1 MSSPARSPALTEQQV
16 QEELLRL
23 DAYRGQLN
31 AMVQQHQYLQA
42 SRADHLRAKESLEGL
57 DRADRQVELLIP
69 VGGETYVRGA
79 PTGSTRVLIGMGSG
93 VVVETER
100 PRALEMLADRLTRID
115 EATHELEGQIQTLD
129 ERIQLLSRRLEAV
142 SPGAASAD
150 ADYVGG
156 D

>member
-1 MSSPARSPALTEQQV
+1 
-16 QEELLRL
+16 
-23 DAYRGQLN
+23 
-31 AMVQQHQYLQA
+31 MVQQHQYLQA

-57 DRADRQVELLIP
+57 DSAERPVELLIP
-69 VGGETYVRGA
+69 VGGETYVRGT

-100 PRALEMLADRLTRID
+100 PRVLEMLAERMTKID
-115 EATHELEGQIQTLD
+115 EATQELEGQIRTLD
-129 ERIQLLSRRLEAV
+129 ERIQVLSRRLEAV
-142 SPGAASAD
+142 NPGGAASD